1 MACIH
6 GLSPRECQ
14 HPGCSTPTESD
25 PSMSES
31 DAPEESGSYEG
42 DESSDEVEIVVDD
55 MRSTN
60 LGDSRQNPAS
70 NKGM

>member
-1 MACIH
+1 
-6 GLSPRECQ
+6 
-14 HPGCSTPTESD
+14 
-25 PSMSES
+25 MSES

-60 LGDSRQNPAS
+60 LGGSRQNPAS